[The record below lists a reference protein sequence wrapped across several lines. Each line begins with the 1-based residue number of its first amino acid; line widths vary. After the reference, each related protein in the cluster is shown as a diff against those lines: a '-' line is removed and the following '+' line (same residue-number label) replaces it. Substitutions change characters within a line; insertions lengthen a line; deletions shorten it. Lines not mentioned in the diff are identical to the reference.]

1 MPVALRPARGRPVLT
16 VPSRTKTDTGR
27 QPQPGML
34 MPDDANPLPG
44 AQKERRGTLRRRAG
58 SEHITHGQAVTVQRH
73 VRAAI
78 TLLDWLTAHGL
89 ELGTAR
95 QGDLDTW
102 LTGDHA
108 AHHGDA
114 GNFVRWA
121 RRQKLTSLDF
131 AATRWDGPSGIID
144 TEARWHHAR
153 RLLHDDT
160 LKPGDRV
167 AGLLVLLYAQGPAA
181 ISRLTLDQ
189 VHAGQ
194 QHVRLRLGREP
205 VVLPEPLGALVLQVA
220 ASRRGHAALGDQ
232 GTSPWLFPG
241 GQPGQPVSAY
251 RMAQRLRQ
259 LGIHP
264 GPARST
270 ALFGLAA
277 ELPAAL
283 LARLL
288 GIHISVAVAWQ
299 RASSRRLDRLRS
311 RLQPPPARP
320 EGH

>member
-1 MPVALRPARGRPVLT
+1 MYRPDAQGVLAGSRDASRCIGYLTKYLTKHLSDCHQAATDAQAARGL
-16 VPSRTKTDTGR
+16 G
-27 QPQPGML
+27 
-34 MPDDANPLPG
+34 
-44 AQKERRGTLRRRAG
+44 
-58 SEHITHGQAVTVQRH
+58 
-73 VRAAI
+73 
-78 TLLDWLTAHGL
+78 
-89 ELGTAR
+89 LGTAR

-102 LTGDHA
+102 LTSDYA
-108 AHHGDA
+108 THHREA

-160 LKPGDRV
+160 LKPEDRV
-167 AGLLVLLYAQGPAA
+167 AGLLILLYAQGPAA
-181 ISRLTLDQ
+181 ISRLTLDH
-189 VHAGQ
+189 VHAGE
-194 QHVRLRLGREP
+194 QHVQLRLGREP
-205 VVLPEPLGALVLQVA
+205 VILPEPLGTLILQLT

-232 GTSPWLFPG
+232 GNSRWLFPG
-241 GQPGQPVSAY
+241 GQPGQPISAY
-251 RMAQRLRQ
+251 RLAEQLRQ
-259 LGIHP
+259 LGLRP

-283 LARLL
+283 LTRLL

-299 RASSRRLDRLRS
+299 RASSGDWTAYAADYSKRQRGPADIDEE
-311 RLQPPPARP
+311 ARP
-320 EGH
+320 GPY